1 MFLKSH
7 RPGASSAAQGL
18 RRGTDVGA
26 RRELRERP
34 AGGDAVRRVR
44 ACPLGRAVQF
54 PGNAGPIARAACLII
69 SLSLFMFLIRT
80 AKTQPP

>member
-18 RRGTDVGA
+18 RRGADVGA
-26 RRELRERP
+26 RWELRERP
-34 AGGDAVRRVR
+34 ASGDAVRRLR
-44 ACPLGRAVQF
+44 ACPLGRAAQF

>member
-18 RRGTDVGA
+18 RSGADVGA

-34 AGGDAVRRVR
+34 ASGDAVRRLR
-44 ACPLGRAVQF
+44 ACPLGRASQF
-54 PGNAGPIARAACLII
+54 PGNGGTQGPSRGLPA
-69 SLSLFMFLIRT
+69 SLFL
-80 AKTQPP
+80 